1 VRSWRGGAPVAQ
13 ALRSLGDGLVDL
25 VAPLLAALALL
36 AEALA
41 GYVLAMLALRGRSAR
56 CRAPVF
62 SRNVRFIGG

>member
-36 AEALA
+36 AEALT
-41 GYVLAMLALRGRSAR
+41 GYVLAMLALRVALRGD
-56 CRAPVF
+56 PPQ
-62 SRNVRFIGG
+62 